1 MRPGAL
7 LLTWMVVTSV
17 TSDAGSLS
25 SGSCALPAS
34 AAAAVRGGRG
44 GGGTEDLLGLGASA
58 SSATAARFDGLGADA
73 SSSAERRFAGLGA
86 GAGAVTSFCSAAR
99 FASLGARA
107 SFSPAARL
115 PGLGAGALLCR
126 LRLDCRAGARH
137 AETKAVPFRRPTPAL
152 RRRAASRAGL
162 LRGLAFPSTRPAAA
176 QALRRW
182 SRRSLDLHRCV
193 GISTEAGIPG
203 YRLTATLLLPG
214 LCGLGRGASAK
225 MA

>member
-25 SGSCALPAS
+25 SGSCAFPAS
-34 AAAAVRGGRG
+34 AVAAVRGGG
-44 GGGTEDLLGLGASA
+44 GGGGREDLFGLGAS
-58 SSATAARFDGLGADA
+58 A

-86 GAGAVTSFCSAAR
+86 GAGAVTSFCSATR
-99 FASLGARA
+99 FTRFGAGAS
-107 SFSPAARL
+107 SSPAARF
-115 PGLGAGALLCR
+115 PGLGAGALLFR
-126 LRLDCRAGARH
+126 LCFDCRTGARH
-137 AETKAVPFRRPTPAL
+137 AEMKAAPFRRPTPAL

-214 LCGLGRGASAK
+214 LCGLGRGA
-225 MA
+225 